1 MENSIKSI
9 LIVVALI
16 FITSCAA
23 KKELA
28 GLKEECQSQRELLTE
43 TERNYQTVLA
53 ELSEAENRN
62 STLSD
67 ENTRLEE
74 RLSAA
79 TSRLTEL
86 ANKEPDCPEAMV
98 DGVVFKVQIGAY
110 KERSLSEDMDTSVNL
125 EINKQGDLQEIVVGQ
140 FRDYHKADTLKK
152 QLRAM
157 GVKDAWIVPFKD
169 GKKVLLKTVL
179 PEIEL

>member
-16 FITSCAA
+16 FMTSCAA

-43 TERNYQTVLA
+43 TERNYQTALA
-53 ELSEAENRN
+53 DLSEAEDRA
-62 STLSD
+62 STLSS
-67 ENTRLEE
+67 ENERLEE

-98 DGVVFKVQIGAY
+98 DGVVFKVQIGAF
-110 KERSLSEDMDTSVNL
+110 KERSMSEDLDTSVNL
-125 EINKQGDLQEIVVGQ
+125 DINNEGDLLQVVVGQ
-140 FRDYHKADTLKK
+140 FRDYYKADKLKK
-152 QLRAM
+152 DLRAM
-157 GVKDAWIVPFKD
+157 GVKDAYIVPYKD
-169 GKKVLLKTVL
+169 GKRVLLKTVL